1 MFECSKSAKPFFKFE
16 IRRYLWNAAIL
27 PLANLGC
34 VMLHWSKRCSYV
46 FLKEIRQFIGVIIC
60 QHYLRWQSYIHNTHC
75 IRTRNIA
82 QMWFIYVFVYM
93 HFRSSCKSQ
102 SRYLETCVY
111 KQKLDLILFH
121 PITGEGYFLWFRIP
135 LKRVLLT
142 PARFLKLQGIFFPV
156 LMTSLTQNMYWLLLI
171 SQWYNNRA
179 RVISTAGILILLDNE
194 AS

>member
-1 MFECSKSAKPFFKFE
+1 MKCCHFAVSKFRLRDASLIQALFICFLERDPTIHWCYNLSA
-16 IRRYLWNAAIL
+16 L
-27 PLANLGC
+27 PTLA
-34 VMLHWSKRCSYV
+34 VV
-46 FLKEIRQFIGVIIC
+46 
-60 QHYLRWQSYIHNTHC
+60 YIHNTHC

-135 LKRVLLT
+135 LNRVLLT

-179 RVISTAGILILLDNE
+179 RVISTAAFLILLDNE